1 MAKVRRAGFG
11 TVFQVENETVG
22 IGTTAN
28 SNTVQV
34 IGNVKS
40 SNANVIGIAT
50 LPTYKGFLDKQTKLS
65 NNEVDLDNLVGYVD
79 GQPYYGDFHVHNRS
93 DGTVVNMVGSA
104 HTTVSHQVI
113 NDAANLKVDTL
124 SGDIIIDG
132 EFTVSSGTTYCTSV
146 DQLTVTSG
154 FAIPTGTTEDRIH
167 CHTAGSMRFNEDLGT
182 LEFYTGDQW
191 KTVNSFKDIG
201 NRGRVLTF
209 GGKDSGGTRVSNI
222 TSLQISTLGNAIHF
236 GNMSVARRQVGACA
250 SEVRALTMGGS
261 SSSSDNTNEIHYY
274 TIASESDA
282 IDFGDLL
289 GGKQSCHSLSSSTRG
304 ISYGSG
310 GSPYNQIDYVEI
322 GTLGNAIDF
331 GDTAVAS
338 RIAAPASSPI
348 RGFKTGGT
356 DDSINRSE
364 KEFISISSKGNGT
377 EFGDMR
383 LSGPGSSGVSNNI
396 RAVIAGGYS
405 YISPYPRYS
414 DIEYFNMISL
424 GESIYF
430 GDLGRQNAST
440 GGGNAANQVRGLFTG
455 GYNGPTAVDKID
467 FITFASTGNALD
479 FGNLSGATSQIC
491 NASDSHGGL
500 GGF

>member
-1 MAKVRRAGFG
+1 MATFRVGVGSFNINDG
-11 TVFQVENETVG
+11 SVG
-22 IGTTAN
+22 IGTET
-28 SNTVQV
+28 TGH
-34 IGNVKS
+34 GNLRVEGTLKS
-40 SNANVIGIAT
+40 SNMDVLGVSTFARYSGFNADEVNV
-50 LPTYKGFLDKQTKLS
+50 S
-65 NNEVDLDNLVGYVD
+65 NRDL
-79 GQPYYGDFHVHNRS
+79 
-93 DGTVVNMVGSA
+93 
-104 HTTVSHQVI
+104 
-113 NDAANLKVDTL
+113 TL
-124 SGDIIIDG
+124 SGEYSTTGDIVVEDG
-132 EFTVSSGTTYCTSV
+132 AS
-146 DQLTVTSG
+146 LTVGLGSTACVGSVECISVKHHFSVPSG
-154 FAIPTGTTEDRIH
+154 DTAQRNEVSGYGEGTVRYN
-167 CHTAGSMRFNEDLGT
+167 SDLET
-182 LEFYTGDQW
+182 LEFFNGNEWRQFNYQADIS
-191 KTVNSFKDIG
+191 NSPSS
-201 NRGRVLTF
+201 RGRVLTF
-209 GGKDSGGTRVSNI
+209 GGKDSGGTRVSTI
-222 TSLQISTLGNAIHF
+222 TSLQISTLGNAIEF

-261 SSSSDNTNEIHYY
+261 SSSSDSTNEIHYY

-289 GGKQSCHSLSSSTRG
+289 GAKQTCHSLSSSTRG

-322 GTLGNAIDF
+322 STLGDALDF
-331 GDTAVAS
+331 GDTAVTS

-364 KEFISISSKGNGT
+364 KEFITIASKGNGT
-377 EFGDMR
+377 DFGDMR
-383 LSGPGSSGVSNNI
+383 LSGPGSTGVSNNV

-430 GDLGRQNAST
+430 GDLGRKNTGT

-455 GYNGPTAVDKID
+455 GYDGPAGVDKID
-467 FITFASTGNALD
+467 YITFASTGNALD
-479 FGNLSGATSQIC
+479 FGSLPDVTSQIC

-500 GGF
+500 GGY